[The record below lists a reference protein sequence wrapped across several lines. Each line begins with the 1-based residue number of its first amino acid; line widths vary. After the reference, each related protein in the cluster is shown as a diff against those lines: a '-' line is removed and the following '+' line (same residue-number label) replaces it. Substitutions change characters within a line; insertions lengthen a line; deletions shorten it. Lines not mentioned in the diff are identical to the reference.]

1 MKVLDRSTILKHK
14 MVDQH
19 PTVEEKIIEELK
31 LVIPEG
37 ETEKSQLFEEKE
49 LSKLVYL
56 HAALCESLRLY
67 PPVPIQHKEPTQ
79 VDTLP
84 RGHRVH
90 PKMKILFSL
99 YAMVR
104 MEFVWGEDC
113 LEFKPERWL
122 SDS

>member
-79 VDTLP
+79 VDTHCP
-84 RGHRVH
+84 RGTVCTR
-90 PKMKILFSL
+90 K
-99 YAMVR
+99 
-104 MEFVWGEDC
+104 
-113 LEFKPERWL
+113 
-122 SDS
+122 